1 MFSTLGY
8 WICYPFAWLTRAFY
22 NLTGSYGVALILFTL
37 VVKLVLLPF
46 MMKSRRSMIR
56 MNMVSGQMQEL
67 QKRYAN
73 NREKLAE
80 EQQKLYQ
87 ENGINPMSGCLWSF
101 LPMPIL
107 IALYYIIRQPITH
120 FMMLGKDVCQ
130 TLVEKAMATGVDMS
144 TILTYDKEG
153 IAVLKDGFNQFSPYG
168 QINLVNIINTQ
179 HPELASG
186 IDGWMHL
193 DYHFLGIDL
202 GSSAADALNMIKTS
216 GLAWAAVG
224 IILMVLLAAASQVI
238 AMKISMMGQSK
249 EAAAAA
255 TNKTMLLIMPLMT
268 LWIGYTLPAALSLYW
283 LAQSVFSAVQDFI
296 LNKVY
301 IRKIQEA
308 EEERARAITESRK
321 ARQEEARQ
329 RQIQQQNEA
338 KARQRE
344 RARQQAED
352 KKKGG
357 QKKASTTEAGRVG
370 DRPYAR
376 GRAFR
381 EHDDE

>member
-130 TLVEKAMATGVDMS
+130 TLVEKAMAAGVD
-144 TILTYDKEG
+144 K
-153 IAVLKDGFNQFSPYG
+153 
-168 QINLVNIINTQ
+168 
-179 HPELASG
+179 
-186 IDGWMHL
+186 
-193 DYHFLGIDL
+193 
-202 GSSAADALNMIKTS
+202 
-216 GLAWAAVG
+216 
-224 IILMVLLAAASQVI
+224 
-238 AMKISMMGQSK
+238 
-249 EAAAAA
+249 
-255 TNKTMLLIMPLMT
+255 
-268 LWIGYTLPAALSLYW
+268 
-283 LAQSVFSAVQDFI
+283 
-296 LNKVY
+296 
-301 IRKIQEA
+301 
-308 EEERARAITESRK
+308 
-321 ARQEEARQ
+321 
-329 RQIQQQNEA
+329 
-338 KARQRE
+338 
-344 RARQQAED
+344 
-352 KKKGG
+352 
-357 QKKASTTEAGRVG
+357 
-370 DRPYAR
+370 
-376 GRAFR
+376 
-381 EHDDE
+381 

>member
-46 MMKSRRSMIR
+46 MMKSIRSMIR

-101 LPMPIL
+101 RPMPIL

-130 TLVEKAMATGVDMS
+130 TLVEKAMAAGVDMS

-153 IAVLKDGFNQFSPYG
+153 IAVLKLSFHTD
-168 QINLVNIINTQ
+168 
-179 HPELASG
+179 
-186 IDGWMHL
+186 
-193 DYHFLGIDL
+193 
-202 GSSAADALNMIKTS
+202 
-216 GLAWAAVG
+216 
-224 IILMVLLAAASQVI
+224 
-238 AMKISMMGQSK
+238 
-249 EAAAAA
+249 
-255 TNKTMLLIMPLMT
+255 
-268 LWIGYTLPAALSLYW
+268 LPA
-283 LAQSVFSAVQDFI
+283 V
-296 LNKVY
+296 
-301 IRKIQEA
+301 
-308 EEERARAITESRK
+308 
-321 ARQEEARQ
+321 
-329 RQIQQQNEA
+329 
-338 KARQRE
+338 
-344 RARQQAED
+344 
-352 KKKGG
+352 
-357 QKKASTTEAGRVG
+357 
-370 DRPYAR
+370 
-376 GRAFR
+376 
-381 EHDDE
+381 